1 MLLGIGLHAA
11 LSFYPTVWPVQD
23 ITADADGFFDEFVL
37 FVHGFRMPL
46 FFLLSGF
53 FAALLWKRRGL
64 PALLGH
70 RLRRVVVPFILALV
84 LIVPTVDWVS
94 ERAVEEQIIADG
106 DIHAA
111 VFLGNRGATEALLAA
126 GTDANAFDA
135 EGAYT
140 PLFLAAVN
148 GDVDMVELLLAAGA
162 EPDLA
167 TADGLAIDAA
177 AFMGRE
183 AAADAL
189 LAAGARD
196 PRPPGQSWQELEWW
210 GLGAGQVELEVEEA
224 GPGAWLPSL
233 HHLWFLWFLILFV
246 IGFAPLAWLADRR
259 AAQRGP
265 DAPAARW
272 PGWLMWALVPAVV
285 LPQLAMEGG
294 GAIPAF
300 GPDTSIGWVP
310 LPQVFAYY
318 ALFFA
323 FGVLMYGRAGRSGAL
338 MVDSVGGRWWLILP
352 LAVVVF
358 VVGLAVTF
366 EEGADTEPLA
376 SSLQVAYAW
385 LMIFGL
391 MGLFRAILSTE
402 RHGVRYLSDS
412 SYWMYLAHLTLVIWL
427 QSVVRASDL
436 PAAVKFAIILL
447 AASSLLLASYQLFVR
462 YTPIGTLLNGKRTRP
477 SRAAGTGTPVAE
489 AG

>member
-1 MLLGIGLHAA
+1 
-11 LSFYPTVWPVQD
+11 
-23 ITADADGFFDEFVL
+23 
-37 FVHGFRMPL
+37 
-46 FFLLSGF
+46 
-53 FAALLWKRRGL
+53 
-64 PALLGH
+64 
-70 RLRRVVVPFILALV
+70 
-84 LIVPTVDWVS
+84 
-94 ERAVEEQIIADG
+94 
-106 DIHAA
+106 
-111 VFLGNRGATEALLAA
+111 
-126 GTDANAFDA
+126 
-135 EGAYT
+135 
-140 PLFLAAVN
+140 
-148 GDVDMVELLLAAGA
+148 
-162 EPDLA
+162 
-167 TADGLAIDAA
+167 
-177 AFMGRE
+177 
-183 AAADAL
+183 
-189 LAAGARD
+189 
-196 PRPPGQSWQELEWW
+196 
-210 GLGAGQVELEVEEA
+210 
-224 GPGAWLPSL
+224 
-233 HHLWFLWFLILFV
+233 
-246 IGFAPLAWLADRR
+246 
-259 AAQRGP
+259 
-265 DAPAARW
+265 
-272 PGWLMWALVPAVV
+272 
-285 LPQLAMEGG
+285 MEGG

-338 MVDSVGGRWWLILP
+338 MVDSVGGRWWLVLP

-427 QSVVRASDL
+427 QSVVRTSDL

-447 AASSLLLASYQLFVR
+447 AVSSLLLATYQLFVR

-477 SRAAGTGTPVAE
+477 AKAARTETPVAE